1 MARTVRNENHTY
13 IKDDSILKRFKAT
26 GDITKGSFKPQKFL
40 EYDYAEL
47 AVEKKK
53 YAIEGVH
60 KCARGA
66 VDTEQ

>member
-53 YAIEGVH
+53 YSKEGVH
-60 KCARGA
+60 KDARGA
-66 VDTEQ
+66 VNTEQ